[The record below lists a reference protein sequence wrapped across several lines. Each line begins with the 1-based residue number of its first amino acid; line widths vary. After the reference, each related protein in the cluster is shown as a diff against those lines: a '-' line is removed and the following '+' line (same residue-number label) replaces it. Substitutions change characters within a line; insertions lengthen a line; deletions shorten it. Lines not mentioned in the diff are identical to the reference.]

1 LRKHDII
8 EVINLSKTNN
18 VKIVKVVF
26 DSTEKCENLVSS
38 GIVEIESSKIK
49 VERDKNKNRSTKN
62 KTNSPQNLES
72 DLEVDVNIDEKIEN
86 KIEAKIDAFFT
97 RNKIGKTL
105 EKSILA

>member
-26 DSTEKCENLVSS
+26 DSTEKCENLVSN

-49 VERDKNKNRSTKN
+49 VERDKNKNRSNKN